1 MPYLDSLKQ
10 QGVKY
15 HTRQAIIRRSGMS
28 DNELQKLIQD
38 NHMSRHTLKVRGQKA
53 YDVETTL

>member
-15 HTRQAIIRRSGMS
+15 LTRQAIIRRFGMS

-38 NHMSRHTLKVRGQKA
+38 NHMSRHTLEVRGQKA